1 MVEWE
6 DARDPAVLKCSLC
19 SRYAAPPRPHEQ
31 PPKREAKEEWG
42 DLRAIDGD
50 AYYEH
55 QKALNRDWKR
65 ADYHK
70 KKQGA
75 A

>member
-1 MVEWE
+1 
-6 DARDPAVLKCSLC
+6 VLKCVNC
-19 SRYAAPPRPHEQ
+19 GHVDRPIREHEQ

-42 DLRAIDGD
+42 GRRAIDGD